1 MSIKFRRMSHI
12 TPHTFHIPV
21 MGLGFTIDTPL
32 KVAKYGIASV
42 VSIMEDHLIEEM
54 RKIHSKKENKIY
66 EPIFSKDIDRRSK
79 RIKAYLNF
87 MNEIVNDQIEELKR
101 QNFSNDSELTK
112 YFKLLPEDS
121 LGKKMYKR
129 MLEIENPL
137 LKKGYEEDL
146 KAFVKAGS
154 IDVNI
159 MTKLDNQNYSVDGEL
174 LPNDY
179 SDAKSALKG
188 FAESNLSSSI
198 IFSAGMNPRL
208 FSYCESFEDF
218 FPNCRGVQKKGII
231 LKVSDF
237 RSAVVQGKMFAKKG
251 IWVSEFR
258 IESGLNCG
266 GHAFATQGF
275 LLGPILEEFKEKR
288 EELYNELFEICS
300 NALNVSKRHHFLTK
314 PELKITVQG
323 GIGTSEENEFLIKH
337 YNLDGTG
344 WGSPFLLVPETTN
357 VDDATLT
364 ALIHSKREDF
374 YLSNSSPLGVPFN
387 NFKTSSSEKQRLQ
400 RISKNRAGSPCYK
413 KFLSLNT
420 EFTEKPI
427 CTASRQYQHLKT
439 QQINHSDASI
449 ERKTSEILKV
459 MEKECLCEG
468 LGASAILKN
477 EGELSHNLDAVS
489 ICPGPNLYFFKE
501 TYKLTEMV
509 DHIYG
514 RFSVLNKVYRPH
526 VFINEAQLYIDY
538 LKKEIESHLDSMSE
552 KQQTYFEGFKNNLE
566 KGLNYYTGLLSSVR
580 LSSKNALEYTL
591 EQIEQLKE
599 KLQEIQFKE
608 LTVA

>member
-1 MSIKFRRMSHI
+1 
-12 TPHTFHIPV
+12 

-54 RKIHSKKENKIY
+54 RKVHSKKENKAY
-66 EPIFSKDIDRRSK
+66 EPISAKDVDRRSK
-79 RIKAYLNF
+79 RIEAYLNF
-87 MNEIVNDQIEELKR
+87 MDDIVSEQIMQIKQQEFTE
-101 QNFSNDSELTK
+101 DSELTK
-112 YFKLLPEDS
+112 YFTLLPEDS
-121 LGKKMYKR
+121 IGKKLYKK
-129 MLEIENPL
+129 MLELENPIFR
-137 LKKGYEEDL
+137 KGFENDL

-159 MTKLDNQNYSVDGEL
+159 MTKLDNQNYSEDGEL
-174 LPNDY
+174 LPNEY

-188 FAESNLSSSI
+188 FAQSKVSSSV
-198 IFSAGMNPRL
+198 IFSAGMNPKL
-208 FSYCESFEDF
+208 FTYCEKFEGF
-218 FPNCRGVQKKGII
+218 YPNERGVQKKGVI

-288 EELYNELFEICS
+288 QALYQELFEICTKT
-300 NALNVSKRHHFLTK
+300 LNDSGKSFLTK

-323 GIGTSEENEFLIKH
+323 GIGTSEENEFLIKQ

-357 VDDATLT
+357 VDDATLN
-364 ALIHSKREDF
+364 ALIQSKREDF

-387 NFKTSSSEKQRLQ
+387 NFKASSSEQLRLQ

-420 EFTEKPI
+420 EFAEKPI
-427 CTASRQYQHLKT
+427 CTASRQYQHLKV
-439 QQINHSDASI
+439 QEIEQSDAST
-449 ERKTSEILKV
+449 ERKKIEISRV

-514 RFSVLNKVYRPH
+514 RLSVLNKVSRPH
-526 VFINEAQLYIDY
+526 VFINEAQLYVDY
-538 LKKEIESHLDSMSE
+538 LKKEIESQLDSMSE
-552 KQQTYFEGFKNNLE
+552 KQQAYFEGFKTNLE
-566 KGLNYYTGLLSSVR
+566 KGLNYYSGLLSSVK
-580 LSSKNALEYTL
+580 LSSKNALENTL
-591 EQIEQLKE
+591 EQIEQLKIN
-599 KLQEIQFKE
+599 LQGIQFKQ
-608 LTVA
+608 LIV